1 MSASDIQIDGDHYRK
16 LGDFQPWNVLAH
28 WLTPEEYR
36 GYQKGVAIAYLAREL
51 SKGGDSDIRKA
62 AHHLQ
67 RLIEELDKKGGDKE
81 PPFPEIRPDM
91 LSGGVALC
99 SGSDPDGDAAPPA
112 TAAEAAP
119 QVSGE
124 DLERVGNELE
134 ELGSQLGYPGG
145 WSKETWN
152 ARLAKE
158 GWLPWTPSVEML
170 PPGVGPDDRVRV
182 RSIDGTTWES
192 VARHCF
198 WGLNPFSRTFNI
210 IDYRVVRRA

>member
-16 LGDFQPWNVLAH
+16 LGDFQPWDVLAH

-91 LSGGVALC
+91 LSGGVAPC
-99 SGSDPDGDAAPPA
+99 SGSDPDGDAAPPD
-112 TAAEAAP
+112 TAAEATP

-124 DLERVGNELE
+124 DLEA
-134 ELGSQLGYPGG
+134 
-145 WSKETWN
+145 
-152 ARLAKE
+152 ARPADV

-170 PPGVGPDDRVRV
+170 PPGVGRNDWVAVMTRGGGRWSNAPSSCV
-182 RSIDGTTWES
+182 TWGPIPANRLCE
-192 VARHCF
+192 VIA
-198 WGLNPFSRTFNI
+198 
-210 IDYRVVRRA
+210 YRVTFRA